1 MKENAI
7 IWIIGLTVFIALG
20 LVAVVAYD
28 MMNTVIEGYFF
39 S

>member
-1 MKENAI
+1 MKEDAI
-7 IWIIGLTVFIALG
+7 IWIIGLTLFVFVGLIAL
-20 LVAVVAYD
+20 VAYD

>member
-1 MKENAI
+1 MKDNAI

-28 MMNTVIEGYFF
+28 IMNTIIEGYFF

>member
-7 IWIIGLTVFIALG
+7 VWIIGLTIFVALG

-28 MMNTVIEGYFF
+28 IMNTAIEDYFF